1 MTYLSAKKI
10 YPGNWAEALNGW
22 YRNIDTSQDGTN
34 DGSNAGPTSVLAQP
48 GWRFFQQRGYV
59 EVANSSGDGATATG
73 TVIVPSPYKN
83 DDTRPN
89 ITGMFVSGNSTLP
102 CYGYR
107 ATISVASGWDGTIA
121 SGVYTSSG
129 QVIAFG
135 ADGPGPTSSATA
147 PCTSA
152 ILESGTTDTGLVPSG
167 TEFFAGNSAGYSEV
181 PLPTATGVIAN
192 FYTEITG
199 STEFKVFNKASG
211 EATTTTGGFF
221 ISDADKT
228 AKKKGYI
235 VVEVCYIQPDTASDY
250 NWVESY
256 LKGRTVS

>member
-22 YRNIDTSQDGTN
+22 YRNIDTSQNGTN
-34 DGSNAGPTSVLAQP
+34 DASNAGPTSVLAQP
-48 GWRFFQQRGYV
+48 GYRFFQQRGYV
-59 EVANSSGDGATATG
+59 EVANSSGDGRTATG

-83 DDTRPN
+83 DSTRPN
-89 ITGMFVSGNSTLP
+89 ITGMFVSGTEELP

-107 ATISVASGWDGTIA
+107 ATIAVASGWDGTIA
-121 SGVYTSSG
+121 SGVYSNSG
-129 QVIAFG
+129 TVIAFSRT
-135 ADGPGPTSSATA
+135 GPVTSTGVGESLIYAE
-147 PCTSA
+147 
-152 ILESGTTDTGLVPSG
+152 LESGTTDTGLVPSG
-167 TEFFAGNSAGYSEV
+167 EQFFAGNSAGYSENPFPTGTQAV
-181 PLPTATGVIAN
+181 PYL
-192 FYTEITG
+192 EITG
-199 STEFKVFNKASG
+199 ATEFRVFCKASG
-211 EATTTTGGFF
+211 EATATSGGFY

-256 LKGRTVS
+256 LKGRVVS

>member
-22 YRNIDTSQDGTN
+22 YRNIDTSQNGTN
-34 DGSNAGPTSVLAQP
+34 DASNAGPTSVLAQP

-59 EVANSSGDGATATG
+59 EVANSSGDGVIAEAS
-73 TVIVPSPYKN
+73 VIVPSPYKN
-83 DDTRPN
+83 DSTRPN
-89 ITGMFVSGNSTLP
+89 ITGMYVSGTEELP

-121 SGVYTSSG
+121 SGVYSSSG

-135 ADGPGPTSSATA
+135 ADGPTSSDDA

-152 ILESGTTDTGLVPSG
+152 QLESGTTDTGLVPSG
-167 TEFFAGNSAGYSEV
+167 TQFFAGESAGYSEV
-181 PLPTATGVIAN
+181 PLPTATGAITN

-199 STEFKVFNKASG
+199 AVEYKVFNKASG
-211 EATTTTGGFF
+211 EATTTTGGWY

-235 VVEVCYIQPDTASDY
+235 VVEICYIQPDVASDY

-256 LKGRTVS
+256 LKGRVVS